1 MLKINIIFMKI
12 KIFLSNIYL
21 LNIFM
26 KIIDINDIED
36 IVIAKIEIDKNDPNV
51 KGRSNLNE
59 FIQKYCTLSDI
70 LVINNSY
77 KAFKYISCF
86 GNQYLFLSN
95 KDDENDILIFLKNI
109 NYNFNSLKEFDNFSS
124 LSNPNIQMLIH
135 DNKYYQI

>member
-1 MLKINIIFMKI
+1 
-12 KIFLSNIYL
+12 
-21 LNIFM
+21 M

-51 KGRSNLNE
+51 KGRSNLND

-77 KAFKYISCF
+77 KAFKYINCF